1 MQTGPCPHRQHHGH
15 GALLGPSQ
23 PTIYT
28 PGHPYAPLRP
38 PITPGWGCAV
48 QQGRCRECGGWR
60 LLIHTG
66 PEFSQCL
73 GRGSQHPASQ
83 VTAPSTAH
91 CGRYTGSTGDT
102 DTGGS
107 GDTQLQIQ
115 GAHWGYRYRLIN
127 CNGGCRDH
135 LPLLLQTR
143 RNTLL
148 FTFYLFRK

>member
-1 MQTGPCPHRQHHGH
+1 M
-15 GALLGPSQ
+15 
-23 PTIYT
+23 
-28 PGHPYAPLRP
+28 
-38 PITPGWGCAV
+38 

-115 GAHWGYRYRLIN
+115 GAVGIQIQT
-127 CNGGCRDH
+127 CDFGCRDH
-135 LPLLLQTR
+135 VPLLQHTR
-143 RNTLL
+143 RNKILL
-148 FTFYLFRK
+148 FTYSENDPDLLNLSGL

>member
-1 MQTGPCPHRQHHGH
+1 M
-15 GALLGPSQ
+15 
-23 PTIYT
+23 
-28 PGHPYAPLRP
+28 
-38 PITPGWGCAV
+38 

-91 CGRYTGSTGDT
+91 CARYTGSTGDT

-115 GAHWGYRYRLIN
+115 GIIGDTDTDLYVVTVAVETMYLY
-127 CNGGCRDH
+127 CN
-135 LPLLLQTR
+135 L
-143 RNTLL
+143 
-148 FTFYLFRK
+148 